1 MKIYTTLT
9 VSFFSA
15 IKKFKLFF
23 LIFLL
28 SSPVYSQPAPTVSGW
43 HLTNYSFI
51 DGSLRKE
58 SVLMG
63 TTTKIYDTITFKG
76 DKGNVVISQK
86 RFDLKTGKLLA
97 GVTYKVIWTDPPAVL
112 KPNIKTSIN
121 FELKTISFLSW
132 KAPQQSMRV
141 DQGLYGVYYVTPGGV
156 KFIKKDIREKLTTEK
171 PILKGIKG
179 AKRMI
184 QLNFGNGFHAV
195 YTYEWR

>member
-1 MKIYTTLT
+1 
-9 VSFFSA
+9 
-15 IKKFKLFF
+15 
-23 LIFLL
+23 
-28 SSPVYSQPAPTVSGW
+28 
-43 HLTNYSFI
+43 
-51 DGSLRKE
+51 
-58 SVLMG
+58 MG
-63 TTTKIYDTITFKG
+63 TTTKIYDTITYKG
-76 DKGNVVISQK
+76 DKGNLVISHK

-97 GVTYKVIWTDPPAVL
+97 GVTYKVIWTDPPSVL
-112 KPNIKTSIN
+112 KPKVKTSIN

-141 DQGLYGVYYVTPGGV
+141 DQGLYGVYYLTPGGV